1 MYFIFEFISIFLN
14 KYSELAKQVKKIKIK
29 SFKASDD
36 VLSCIDFFE
45 GYGKVLNKINSSF
58 ANYQQWFGSEHVY
71 GVVAKHNEQI
81 IGGLLLFYPENS
93 PISFPFE
100 KLIIGTVSNHQLKTK
115 NLIPPRAEI
124 FAVWNSE
131 TASGWGLSYF
141 LLKAGLCLAQHLK
154 IEKTYY
160 LIAEYNIRLA
170 ERLGLEPVK
179 YNGAGVYNILKTSFS
194 ETKVYIY
201 VFDSNPE
208 TGNKNTIGPILEIA
222 QNTPFSTTEKV
233 LGSVF
238 EIEYNIS
245 L

>member
-1 MYFIFEFISIFLN
+1 MP
-14 KYSELAKQVKKIKIK
+14 KQVKKIKIK

-45 GYGKVLNKINSSF
+45 GYGKVLNKISSSF
-58 ANYQQWFGSEHVY
+58 ANYEQWFGSEHVY
-71 GVVAKHNEQI
+71 GVVAKHAEQT
-81 IGGLLLFYPENS
+81 IGGLLLFHPKNS
-93 PISFPFE
+93 SISFPFE
-100 KLIIGTVSNHQLKTK
+100 QLIIGTISNHELKTM
-115 NLIPPRAEI
+115 NLIPPCAEI
-124 FAVWNSE
+124 FAIWNSE
-131 TASGWGLSYF
+131 TAAGWGLSYF
-141 LLKAGLCLAQHLK
+141 LLKAGLGLAQSLK

-179 YNGAGVYNILKTSFS
+179 QNGSSVYNILKTTFS

-208 TGNKNTIGPILEIA
+208 TGNKNTIDPILEIT
-222 QNTPFSTTEKV
+222 QNNPFTTTEKV

-238 EIEYNIS
+238 EIEYDIS

>member
-1 MYFIFEFISIFLN
+1 MN
-14 KYSELAKQVKKIKIK
+14 KYSELPKQVIKIK

-45 GYGKVLNKINSSF
+45 GYGKVLNKISNAST
-58 ANYQQWFGSEHVY
+58 NYQQWFGSEHVY
-71 GVVAKHNEQI
+71 GVIAKNNEQI
-81 IGGLLLFYPENS
+81 IGGLLLFSPNNS
-93 PISFPFE
+93 RITFPFE
-100 KLIIGTVSNHQLKTK
+100 DLITGTISNHQIKTK
-115 NLIPPRAEI
+115 NLISPRAEI

-131 TASGWGLSYF
+131 TSSGWGLSYF

-179 YNGAGVYNILKTSFS
+179 QNGSNVYNILKTSFS

-208 TGNKNTIGPILEIA
+208 TGNKNTIDPILEIT
-222 QNTPFSTTEKV
+222 QNNPFSTTEKV

-238 EIEYNIS
+238 EIEYDIS